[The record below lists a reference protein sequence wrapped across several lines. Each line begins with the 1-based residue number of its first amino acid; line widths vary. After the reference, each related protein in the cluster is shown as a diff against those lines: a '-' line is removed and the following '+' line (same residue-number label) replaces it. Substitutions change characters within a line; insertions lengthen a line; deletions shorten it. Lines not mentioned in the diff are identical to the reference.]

1 MLFVACL
8 GQYIRAAI
16 LHSERSKAVCGL
28 THKGTPS
35 SCESFVLP
43 HIADYVVFTYN
54 DHQSGQNSGP
64 YPPGASFIRGIIEQQ
79 WKIAMY
85 YSPDG
90 TQNATRTVQW
100 VSGELAV

>member
-1 MLFVACL
+1 MLCA
-8 GQYIRAAI
+8 
-16 LHSERSKAVCGL
+16 
-28 THKGTPS
+28 P
-35 SCESFVLP
+35 LP

-54 DHQSGQNSGP
+54 DYQSGQNSGP